1 MIRVELLVL
10 SLLTVLSVVMGDTIG
25 YLGESVTLSSGANPS
40 WHITKITWS
49 IYNNDTWIA
58 TFRSRNSNTEWLGKF
73 KSRLS
78 LNTSSGDLEIRDVQR
93 GDELVYSVLLTHSQ
107 GEQQISK
114 VPLTV
119 TERLVEP
126 SVQKVFSVLKD
137 GHCVMALRCSSSV
150 KDTRFSWE
158 PEASFDGS
166 FWRGSPNANVSVVW
180 ASYSPNR
187 NVIFICTA
195 SNGLTN
201 ASKVVREIC
210 QDEQPKP
217 DMVVEGENRVP
228 GIIKLLLGF
237 LFGCLL
243 TYIFRESLTCLSI
256 RFNKSRSINK
266 LCPTLSG
273 VEKNSS
279 LPIER
284 S

>member
-58 TFRSRNSNTEWLGKF
+58 TFRSRNSNTEWFGKF

-126 SVQKVFSVLKD
+126 SVQKIFSVLKD
-137 GHCVMALRCSSSV
+137 GHCVMALQCSSSV

-166 FWRGSPNANVSVVW
+166 FLRGGPNTNVSVVW

-217 DMVVEGENRVP
+217 DVVEGENRVP

-256 RFNKSRSINK
+256 RFNKSRSISK

>member
-58 TFRSRNSNTEWLGKF
+58 TFKGKNSNTEWFRQF

-126 SVQKVFSVLKD
+126 SVRKVFSVLKD
-137 GHCVMALRCSSSV
+137 GHCVMALQCSSSV
-150 KDTRFSWE
+150 KDTSFSWE

-166 FWRGSPNANVSVVW
+166 FWRGSPNVSVVW
-180 ASYSPNR
+180 TSYSPNR
-187 NVIFICTA
+187 NVTFICTA

-217 DMVVEGENRVP
+217 DVVVEGENRVP
-228 GIIKLLLGF
+228 GIVKLLLGF

-243 TYIFRESLTCLSI
+243 TYIFRESLTCLST
-256 RFNKSRSINK
+256 RFNKSQSINK
-266 LCPTLSG
+266 VGPTLSG
-273 VEKNSS
+273 VEKDSS

-284 S
+284 R

>member
-1 MIRVELLVL
+1 MML
-10 SLLTVLSVVMGDTIG
+10 VMGDTIG

-58 TFRSRNSNTEWLGKF
+58 TFKGKNSHTEWFGQF

-114 VPLTV
+114 VSLTV

-126 SVQKVFSVLKD
+126 SVRKVFSILKD
-137 GHCVMALRCSSSV
+137 GHCVMALQCSSSV
-150 KDTRFSWE
+150 KDTSFSWE

-180 ASYSPNR
+180 TSYSPNR
-187 NVIFICTA
+187 NVTFICTA

-201 ASKVVREIC
+201 ASKVVRETC
-210 QDEQPKP
+210 QGTP
-217 DMVVEGENRVP
+217 DVVVEGENRIP

-243 TYIFRESLTCLSI
+243 TYIFRGEWELNDNT
-256 RFNKSRSINK
+256 F
-266 LCPTLSG
+266 
-273 VEKNSS
+273 
-279 LPIER
+279 
-284 S
+284 